1 MRVSIF
7 SYFLKFLKANE
18 SICKL
23 QITRLLNRSKY
34 FLSLYLEKAPGGSPA
49 FHCSKEFKL
58 QMRFLTVNLVAN
70 KKKKTIERYY
80 IFYTLMS
87 WFKKKKKGERGRKSP
102 LTIWILSVFVCVF
115 MCSVGSWCFTARHPD
130 LRTAKKEALVVWA
143 DRMSWPSL
151 FHCGKIARPN
161 QPGPCT
167 GKVIKLAP
175 MRVSSLIMPAPDILL
190 TPLSHYESW
199 KCTAPHLTSTHW

>member
-1 MRVSIF
+1 
-7 SYFLKFLKANE
+7 
-18 SICKL
+18 
-23 QITRLLNRSKY
+23 
-34 FLSLYLEKAPGGSPA
+34 
-49 FHCSKEFKL
+49 
-58 QMRFLTVNLVAN
+58 MRFLTVNLVAN

-87 WFKKKKKGERGRKSP
+87 WFKKKKGREREKKSINYLNSECVCVCVHVFCWIMVLHCKAPRFANSKERGSGGLSRQNVLALSLSLRKNCP
-102 LTIWILSVFVCVF
+102 AKP
-115 MCSVGSWCFTARHPD
+115 AR
-130 LRTAKKEALVVWA
+130 
-143 DRMSWPSL
+143 SL
-151 FHCGKIARPN
+151 H
-161 QPGPCT
+161 T